1 MADSSSYA
9 TAPSR
14 EGPPS
19 PRASCR
25 TPTIISRG
33 VAARS
38 SGRAL
43 SGVKKKL
50 GTEQVVDHHFES
62 KFCVEYY
69 ENLEILTNVPGT

>member
-1 MADSSSYA
+1 MTDSSSCA
-9 TAPSR
+9 AAPSQ

-33 VAARS
+33 AAARS

-43 SGVKKKL
+43 PGGRRCPEGRSEW
-50 GTEQVVDHHFES
+50 TEMQRS
-62 KFCVEYY
+62 T
-69 ENLEILTNVPGT
+69 LEDASVNVY